1 MILRQFRGYFGDLGV
16 GDANL
21 AGPKSGYSG
30 ILQQTL
36 VLSKWSRSYITKSG
50 SVDKAP

>member
-16 GDANL
+16 GDAAL

-30 ILQQTL
+30 ILQRTL
-36 VLSKWSRSYITKSG
+36 NLSEWSRSYTTKSG
-50 SVDKAP
+50 TVDKAP

>member
-16 GDANL
+16 GDAAL

-30 ILQQTL
+30 ILQRTL
-36 VLSKWSRSYITKSG
+36 ILSEWSRSYTTKSG
-50 SVDKAP
+50 TVDKAP